1 MEELLTLPMHVQ
13 STLLRDKKISARQ
26 LVRAHLD
33 EISRKNDHLHAFIQV
48 FHEQAEAAADAA
60 DARLQAGKGGP
71 LCGIPLA
78 VKDIIDMAG
87 HVTSLGSA
95 SSAAYN
101 ANADATVVHRLQAA
115 GMVPLGK
122 VHTVEFAYGAWG
134 TNEYLGAPRNPL
146 SETEH
151 YVAGGSSSGSAVAV
165 AGHLASGALG
175 TDTGGSVRIPS
186 ALCGLVGLR
195 PTRGRIPT
203 TGIHSLSPSL
213 DTVGPMTRCVQDTAL
228 MFDAMIG
235 TRPESHSTD
244 KSILRGLKVAI
255 IAQPERALIHADVL
269 ENYDRSIQALKDA
282 GAIIQ
287 PLTLPYALPDLA
299 NITTRMISA
308 EGYPP
313 IHHII
318 DNPAEPVDAEVR
330 ARFLEAKDFTQ
341 DDYLDTLQLRHEI
354 DLRFARALKDF
365 DLYLTPTTIGTAV
378 PLKDVSETTWTP
390 AMFTR
395 FVSLTGRPALALPN
409 GRGTDSMPTSLQLIG
424 HPQSEH
430 FLLAVGRCL
439 EDIQ

>member
-1 MEELLTLPMHVQ
+1 MEELLTLPIHVQ
-13 STLLRDKKISARQ
+13 STLLHDKKISARH

-33 EISRKNDHLHAFIQV
+33 EISRKNEHLHAFTHV
-48 FHEQAEAAADAA
+48 FHEQAEAAATAA
-60 DARLQAGKGGP
+60 DARLQSGKGGP

-87 HVTSLGSA
+87 HLTSLGSA
-95 SSAAYN
+95 SSATYKAS
-101 ANADATVVHRLQAA
+101 ADATVVHRLQAA

-134 TNEYLGAPRNPL
+134 TNEHLGAPRNPL
-146 SETEH
+146 SATQH
-151 YVAGGSSSGSAVAV
+151 YVAGGSSSGSAAAV
-165 AGHLASGALG
+165 AGHLAAGALG

-195 PTRGRIPT
+195 PTLGRIPT

-235 TRPESHSTD
+235 ARPGSYPGD
-244 KSILRGLKVAI
+244 RSILKGLKVAVMTQ
-255 IAQPERALIHADVL
+255 AERALTHADVL
-269 ENYDRSIQALKDA
+269 ENYDRSVEALKDA

-287 PLTLPYALPDLA
+287 PLALPYALPDLA
-299 NITTRMISA
+299 AITTRMIA
-308 EGYPP
+308 TEGYPP
-313 IHHII
+313 IRHII

-330 ARFLEAKDFTQ
+330 ARFLEAKDFTH

-354 DLRFARALKDF
+354 ELRFADALKDF

-378 PLKDVSETTWTP
+378 PLNDVSETEWTP

-409 GRGTDSMPTSLQLIG
+409 GYGTDSMPTSLQLIG

-430 FLLAVGRCL
+430 FLLAIGRCL
-439 EDIQ
+439 EETQ